1 MAKVSALE
9 LVVRIDEDGFMLE
22 PQKWN
27 KEVAGF
33 LAQQEGLESLTED
46 HWRLIDCVRDYYQRF
61 EVAPPIRLICKTMGV
76 NVKYLYELFPSG
88 FAKGVCKVAGLPK
101 PDPHVFG
108 HPREDC

>member
-27 KEVAGF
+27 KVVAGF

-46 HWRLIDCVRDYYQRF
+46 HWRLIACVREYYQRF
-61 EVAPPIRLICKTMGV
+61 EVAPPVRLVCKTTGT

-88 FAKGVCKVAGLPK
+88 FAKGICKVAGLPK
-101 PDPHVFG
+101 PDPHLFG
-108 HPREDC
+108 HPRENC